1 MKIAIVGA
9 SGLVG
14 RKIYELLKNKNHELF
29 LYSSKRSAGTFIDN
43 HKLIELK
50 EETIEKVDVALF
62 SAGGTISKLWAE
74 KFTKLGTF
82 VIDNSNAYRRENF
95 VPLVVPEIN
104 KNTIN
109 SHTKIIANPNCSTI
123 QIALPLYYL
132 NNVCKIKKVIVSTYQ
147 SASGAGQKGL
157 LDLENSTHEKFPH
170 VLKDNLIPHIDIP
183 LPDGYTLE
191 EDKIRFELRKILNT
205 PNLQVTATA
214 VRVPIRFCHG
224 ASIYVEFESE
234 FNVKNVEFILK
245 NADGIIVKNDLSNQE
260 YPLPLQAHETDFV
273 YVGRI
278 RQDLDN
284 NNAIT
289 FWSVADNLRKGAAS
303 NAVQILNHLEKSIF

>member
-74 KFTKLGTF
+74 KFTKLGAF

-205 PNLQVTATA
+205 PNLQVAATA

-234 FNVKNVEFILK
+234 FNVKNAESILK

-289 FWSVADNLRKGAAS
+289 FWCVADNLRKGAAS